1 MRIISV
7 IAVVL
12 SLGLTACG
20 NPSYKHITVYNTRT
34 NDTIY
39 EYEGKA
45 GVMEGDEWLYITTYD
60 DGREATD
67 RLRLN
72 SNIAYIVREGGE
84 K

>member
-1 MRIISV
+1 M
-7 IAVVL
+7 

-45 GVMEGDEWLYITTYD
+45 GIAYGDGRLYITRYD
-60 DGREATD
+60 DGKEMRD
-67 RLRLN
+67 RVRLN
-72 SNIAYIVREGGE
+72 NNIAYIVREGGE
-84 K
+84 NGGN